1 MLDKKV
7 IKDFLKSFLEDTK
20 IPKNIGMNDLADT
33 FIDYC
38 ESDYYEWLNDNAKS
52 FFYSSDG
59 IRWDYVIQ
67 KIKDKKNN

>member
-1 MLDKKV
+1 MLDKEV
-7 IKDFLKSFLEDTK
+7 IKDFLESFLEDIE
-20 IPKNIGMNDLADT
+20 IPKDVNMDDLANI

-38 ESDYYEWLNDNAKS
+38 ESDYYEWLKDNAKS

-67 KIKDKKNN
+67 KIRDKKK